1 MYFRNS
7 SQTSSVHP
15 SVNIRFFSDCPSGHH
30 QNSRPDHDQQKS
42 CRRTFNRIL
51 PECLRIIRFCRNP
64 SLIQHLHV
72 HLSNDHFR
80 DRRIILLHR
89 LQRCIRSSGILVC
102 HGNCQKISI
111 LSNCC
116 LDLSRHSSDI
126 HIFCDLSLQY
136 TTRQNVRKCLRHL
149 LCRGIIKERRRT
161 RIRNALLFSLYIYR
175 KCCRCRI
182 DRLILQSR
190 PYIRQSRSKNCE
202 DQNPCPHSAENTQ
215 IIRQY
220 LCNIYQP

>member
-15 SVNIRFFSDCPSGHH
+15 SVNIRFFSDCPSGHY
-30 QNSRPDHDQQKS
+30 QQSRPNHNQQKS

-89 LQRCIRSSGILVC
+89 LQRSISPSGILIRY
-102 HGNCQKISI
+102 GNRQKIRI
-111 LSNCC
+111 LRNRC
-116 LDLSRHSSDI
+116 LD
-126 HIFCDLSLQY
+126 
-136 TTRQNVRKCLRHL
+136 
-149 LCRGIIKERRRT
+149 RT
-161 RIRNALLFSLYIYR
+161 RYGINFH
-175 KCCRCRI
+175 
-182 DRLILQSR
+182 IL
-190 PYIRQSRSKNCE
+190 C
-202 DQNPCPHSAENTQ
+202 
-215 IIRQY
+215 Y
-220 LCNIYQP
+220 LPF